1 MSIEIQKRIYQI
13 SFFGKHFHLP
23 HPKGL
28 LVLFSTEMWERFN
41 FYGMRALLSLFLVN
55 AIQFSDSQ
63 ASLIYGAYLGLSY
76 LTPLLGGY
84 LADNIWGN
92 RKAIIIGALT
102 MACGQILLFLCGIFY
117 DSHFEFTK
125 MLLWIALGTL
135 ILGNGFFKPNIS
147 SMVGQL
153 YPKNDSRI
161 DSAFTIFYMGIN
173 IGALVGMAICPWLG
187 DVHNADGTRN
197 IHAFKWGFLAAGT
210 AMIIGTAIFLYFK
223 NKYVITDD
231 GKPLGAKPHEKKV
244 TQEKTDER
252 VQFSKIAI
260 VFTAITFVVLFV
272 GFCFSFEQLSVSSY
286 IYSGIYASSIAL
298 AGLILFGDK
307 NITKPEK
314 ERIIVI
320 YIVSFFVI
328 FFWAC
333 FEQAGVSLTFIADY
347 QTDRH
352 FLGVDVPPSAVQNA
366 NSFFVIV
373 LSLPFTWMWA
383 FLNKR
388 KLEPISPAK
397 QAIGLLLLA
406 LGYLIIALQ
415 VKSLG
420 VGVKM
425 GVIWLF
431 VLYLF
436 QTMGELCLSP
446 IGMSLV
452 SKMAPKRFSSL
463 LMGMWFV
470 SSAAGYAL
478 AGLLSSLLPP
488 TTDKFN
494 EAQKL
499 GINLQAVLDKTAIIT
514 TEQQQL
520 LTSKNIIFEYPTI
533 LGFQI
538 ENLYHFFMIFVV
550 LAGVSGLIL
559 FALLP
564 KLKKM
569 MEGKL

>member
-13 SFFGKHFHLP
+13 TFLGKHFHLP

-55 AIQFSDSQ
+55 AIHFSDSQ

-84 LADNIWGN
+84 LSDNVWGN

-102 MACGQILLFLCGIFY
+102 MACGQMLLFLCGIFY
-117 DSHFEFTK
+117 DTHFDFTK
-125 MLLWIALGTL
+125 ILLWIALGIL

-147 SMVGQL
+147 SMVGDL
-153 YPKNDSRI
+153 YPKNDSKI

-173 IGALVGMAICPWLG
+173 LGALMGMAICPWLG
-187 DVHNADGTRN
+187 DVHYPDGNRN
-197 IHAFKWGFLAAGT
+197 IHAFKWGFLAAAI
-210 AMIIGTAIFLYFK
+210 AMWVGTAIFWHLK
-223 NKYVITDD
+223 NKYIIDNE
-231 GKPLGAKPHEKKV
+231 GKPVGAKPNIKKSID
-244 TQEKTDER
+244 TDSQK
-252 VQFSKIAI
+252 VKFSK
-260 VFTAITFVVLFV
+260 TAIGVTISSFLVLFV
-272 GFCFSFEQLSVSSY
+272 VFCCSFEKLSVSSY

-307 NITKPEK
+307 NITKVEK

-333 FEQAGVSLTFIADY
+333 FEQAGISLTFIADY
-347 QTDRH
+347 QTDRN
-352 FLGVDVPPSAVQNA
+352 FLGIDIPPSAVQNA
-366 NSFFVIV
+366 NSFFVIA
-373 LSLPFTWMWA
+373 LSLPFTWMWT
-383 FLNKR
+383 FLNKK

-420 VGVKM
+420 QGIKI

-478 AGLLSSLLPP
+478 AGLLSTLLPP

-499 GINLQAVLDKTAIIT
+499 GINLQAVLDKTTILT
-514 TEQQQL
+514 SSEQQL
-520 LTSKNIIFEYPTI
+520 LINKNIIFEYPTI

-538 ENLYHFFMIFVV
+538 ENLYHFFMIFVI
-550 LAGVSGLIL
+550 LSGVSGLIL
-559 FALLP
+559 FTLLP

-569 MEGKL
+569 MAGKL